1 MVFLLFGW
9 LEGEVIVVKTS
20 CIMMTSGLFE
30 AVRTQIIVD
39 AVVDICKSSCRRA
52 RRILFH
58 AAPVVSQVVDSGFH
72 DVEQHLSMNLHFRN
86 IQEQSNCM
94 VTTVT

>member
-20 CIMMTSGLFE
+20 CIMVTTGLFE
-30 AVRTQIIVD
+30 AVCTHIFVD

-72 DVEQHLSMNLHFRN
+72 DIEQHLSMKKHFRN
-86 IQEQSNCM
+86 TQEQSNCM
-94 VTTVT
+94 VTTIT